1 MADKTL
7 KSLNFGGVDTYFPLP
22 LVTAADNDKI
32 LSVVNGEWAAVEA
45 PSGGSGPYKTSLLCA
60 GTDENGYTTY
70 IPDQYPYEYIQN
82 ILSTKGMVLFF
93 GISYLSLRPCIFVG
107 FLQSQSTAAVE
118 FTYLD
123 IGLGEAGFGYVD
135 DKTGQITVDHPSSTF
150 VSGLL
155 DNAYIFY
162 YDVL

>member
-7 KSLNFGGVDTYFPLP
+7 KSLNFGGADNYFPLP

-45 PSGGSGPYKTSLLCA
+45 PSGGSGPYKTLLRA

-70 IPDQYPYEYIQN
+70 IPEQYPYEYIQN
-82 ILSTKGMVLFF
+82 ILSTKEMMLFF
-93 GISYLSLRPCIFVG
+93 GISVSIRPCIFVG
-107 FLQSQSTAAVE
+107 YLQTQGTWAIE

-135 DKTGQITVDHPSSTF
+135 DETGQITVDQPSSSF
-150 VSGLL
+150 DSGLL

>member
-7 KSLNFGGVDTYFPLP
+7 KSLNFGGADNYFPLP

-32 LSVVNGEWAAVEA
+32 LSVVNGEWVAAEA
-45 PSGGSGPYKTSLLCA
+45 PSGGGSGPYKTLLRA

-82 ILSTKGMVLFF
+82 ILSTKEMMLFF
-93 GISYLSLRPCIFVG
+93 GIGVSIRPCIFVG
-107 FLQSQSTAAVE
+107 FLQSQGPASVE

-123 IGLGEAGFGYVD
+123 LGLGEAGFGYVD
-135 DKTGQITVDHPSSTF
+135 DKTGQITVDQPSSSF
-150 VSGLL
+150 DSGLL
-155 DNAYIFY
+155 DNAHIFY

>member
-7 KSLNFGGVDTYFPLP
+7 KSLNFGGADKYFPLP

-32 LSVVNGEWAAVEA
+32 LSVVNGEWAAAEA

-82 ILSTKGMVLFF
+82 ILSTKDMMLFF
-93 GISYLSLRPCIFVG
+93 GISVLRPCIFVG
-107 FLQSQSTAAVE
+107 FLESQGPGSIE

-123 IGLGEAGFGYVD
+123 IALGEAGFGYVD
-135 DKTGQITVDHPSSTF
+135 DKTGQITVDHPSSSF
-150 VSGLL
+150 DSGLL
-155 DNAYIFY
+155 DNAHIFY